1 MTLPGRAQLNVAD
14 FLGPQLKPD
23 ERVDAVLNGSLS
35 GESWPLIIAVCVA
48 AALIGGFLAGFFAI
62 GPARTVVAAG
72 VAALLTAAVQ
82 FRFFV
87 RSHAT
92 ALTNQ
97 RLLLIQRSPR
107 TGRLGAIEGTYPRS
121 SVRLIGYR
129 PGPLF
134 GSLKIGLSGES
145 DLALSFLTSGRKGAG
160 QIAAALE
167 SQAAT

>member
-23 ERVDAVLNGSLS
+23 ERVDAVLNASLS
-35 GESWPLIIAVCVA
+35 GESWPILLTACVV

-97 RLLLIQRSPR
+97 RLVLIQRSPR
-107 TGRLGAIEGTYPRS
+107 TGRLGAIESTYPRS
-121 SVRLIGYR
+121 AIRLIGYT

-145 DLALSFLTSGRKGAG
+145 ALALSFLPSGRRGAG
-160 QIAAALE
+160 QIAAALG
-167 SQAAT
+167 SLAAA